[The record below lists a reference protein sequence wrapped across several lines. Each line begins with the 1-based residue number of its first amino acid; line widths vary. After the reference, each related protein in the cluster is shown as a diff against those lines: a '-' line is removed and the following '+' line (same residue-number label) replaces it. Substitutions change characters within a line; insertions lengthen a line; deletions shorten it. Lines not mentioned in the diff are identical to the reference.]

1 MKVLILGGTRF
12 HGRYTALRLRDL
24 GYDVTTLTRT
34 KLDDRNHVQAD
45 RKNHSHIREII
56 CDGEYS
62 CIIDNTCYKP
72 GDLTGIVMASMEK
85 EFKYIFSSSV
95 MAYLE
100 AMIDLES
107 KKGSKGKEEPKDKR
121 PKISEIL
128 KYGYNINEIE
138 YAINK
143 KSTELVAFK
152 YIERCRCMRIHN
164 VIGRHDFSGK
174 SKQLVNWLLSEKSD
188 KYKGQYMQFA
198 TKEII
203 TNYIVKEL
211 SGKEDDGQSIKDIAL
226 PKIDLSI
233 LKNSFCKDKIRQQ
246 ESSGCPIPIGV
257 LMDVEKAEPD
267 RDKLI
272 TNYLETL
279 DGVYYENSAVNQN

>member
-100 AMIDLES
+100 AM
-107 KKGSKGKEEPKDKR
+107 
-121 PKISEIL
+121 
-128 KYGYNINEIE
+128 
-138 YAINK
+138 
-143 KSTELVAFK
+143 
-152 YIERCRCMRIHN
+152 H
-164 VIGRHDFSGK
+164 
-174 SKQLVNWLLSEKSD
+174 QLVFLL
-188 KYKGQYMQFA
+188 F
-198 TKEII
+198 
-203 TNYIVKEL
+203 
-211 SGKEDDGQSIKDIAL
+211 
-226 PKIDLSI
+226 
-233 LKNSFCKDKIRQQ
+233 
-246 ESSGCPIPIGV
+246 
-257 LMDVEKAEPD
+257 
-267 RDKLI
+267 
-272 TNYLETL
+272 YLH
-279 DGVYYENSAVNQN
+279 